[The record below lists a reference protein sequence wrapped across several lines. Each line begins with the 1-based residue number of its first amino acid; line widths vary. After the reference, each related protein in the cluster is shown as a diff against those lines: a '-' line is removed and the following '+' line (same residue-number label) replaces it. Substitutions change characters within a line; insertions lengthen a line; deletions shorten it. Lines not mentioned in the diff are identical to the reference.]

1 MKKKQEI
8 LSINL
13 QFVAAVGFFF
23 TLDKLSDELD
33 ILLLRVFGSASY
45 IYWCYYLNGFIF
57 WLLIDGNII
66 NPFGSYFCYPL
77 FPSCLS

>member
-45 IYWCYYLNGFIF
+45 IY
-57 WLLIDGNII
+57 
-66 NPFGSYFCYPL
+66 
-77 FPSCLS
+77 